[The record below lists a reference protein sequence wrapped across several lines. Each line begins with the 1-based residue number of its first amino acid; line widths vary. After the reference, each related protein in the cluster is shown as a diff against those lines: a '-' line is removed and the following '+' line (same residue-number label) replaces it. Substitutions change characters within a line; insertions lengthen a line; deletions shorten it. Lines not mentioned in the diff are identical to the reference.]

1 MCMIGAV
8 SYTNSSAMRTN
19 IEIDDELIARA
30 MELTGLRTKRAVVDA
45 ALRALI
51 ERRSR
56 QLLRESFGKYPWEGD
71 LDQMRGRIK
80 RNST

>member
-1 MCMIGAV
+1 
-8 SYTNSSAMRTN
+8 MRTN
-19 IEIDDELIARA
+19 IEIDDALMARA
-30 MELTGLRTKRAVVDA
+30 LELTGLRSKRAVVDA

-71 LDQMRGRIK
+71 LDQMRGRI
-80 RNST
+80 RRDPA

>member
-1 MCMIGAV
+1 V
-8 SYTNSSAMRTN
+8 RTN
-19 IEIDDELIARA
+19 IEIDDNLMRRA
-30 MELTGLRTKRAVVDA
+30 MELTGLDTKRAVVDA
-45 ALRALI
+45 ALRTLV
-51 ERRSR
+51 ETRSR

>member
-8 SYTNSSAMRTN
+8 SYTSSSAMRTN
-19 IEIDDELIARA
+19 IDIDDQLMARA

>member
-19 IEIDDELIARA
+19 IEIDDQLMTRA

>member
-1 MCMIGAV
+1 
-8 SYTNSSAMRTN
+8 MRTN
-19 IEIDDELIARA
+19 IVIDEELMSRA
-30 MELTGLRTKRAVVDA
+30 MELTGLRTKRAVIDA

-80 RNST
+80 RNPT

>member
-8 SYTNSSAMRTN
+8 SYTRSSAMRTN
-19 IEIDDELIARA
+19 IEIDDQLMTRA

>member
-1 MCMIGAV
+1 MIFPS
-8 SYTNSSAMRTN
+8 SYTRGVAVRTN
-19 IEIDDELIARA
+19 IEIDDHLMARA
-30 MELTGLRTKRAVVDA
+30 MELSGLRTKRAVVEA
-45 ALRALI
+45 ALRALV

-80 RNST
+80 RDSA

>member
-1 MCMIGAV
+1 MIGAV
-8 SYTNSSAMRTN
+8 PYTSSSAMRTN
-19 IEIDDELIARA
+19 IEIDDQLMARA
-30 MELTGLRTKRAVVDA
+30 MELTGIRTKRAVVDA